1 MPSSLSALRL
11 ATFAPELTF
20 MGALPASTCR
30 SRAVAAA
37 FVELL
42 SISRLAPA
50 TLPTSLLAG
59 ENGTVVAAGGRR
71 VYDERAKLPEGTTMK
86 PSGKLLAVIL
96 ALVLG
101 TLTLTGCGRL
111 GQNKGLLLAN
121 IGWDENV
128 AVSNLT
134 KVLLED
140 ELGYESVEIR
150 TQDDLDVTYRDVASG
165 ELDAF
170 QDVWLPNQKA
180 NLEKVAEEVAHLDPW
195 FLGETK
201 QGMAVPAYMD
211 VRNIDELNGTDAQFI
226 FGIEPS
232 SVMMQYV
239 GKEVIPDYGLEQELV
254 AAPTAGMLDEV
265 ERLYGFKEEFIFLAW
280 SPHWMNQR
288 YKIRYLED
296 PKDAMGPTNDPA
308 ECSTI
313 VRRDLRERDPV
324 AYAFIDALELTE
336 EQIND
341 LETVINKEED
351 PLAGARRW
359 ASENREVVRPWIEA
373 ARKAS

>member
-1 MPSSLSALRL
+1 M
-11 ATFAPELTF
+11 AT
-20 MGALPASTCR
+20 
-30 SRAVAAA
+30 
-37 FVELL
+37 
-42 SISRLAPA
+42 
-50 TLPTSLLAG
+50 
-59 ENGTVVAAGGRR
+59 
-71 VYDERAKLPEGTTMK
+71 K
-86 PSGKLLAVIL
+86 PSGKLLAAIL

-101 TLTLTGCGRL
+101 TLALTGCGGL
-111 GQNKGLLLAN
+111 GQNKVLLLAN

-140 ELGYESVEIR
+140 ELNYERVDINTSE
-150 TQDDLDVTYRDVASG
+150 DLDATYRAVASG
-165 ELDAF
+165 DLDAF
-170 QDVWLPNQKA
+170 QDVWLPNQEA
-180 NLEKVAEEVAHLDPW
+180 LLEQVAEDVEHLDPW

-211 VRNIDELNGTDAQFI
+211 VRSIDQLNGTDAQFI

-232 SVMMQYV
+232 SVMMQEV
-239 GKEVIPDYGLEQELV
+239 GQEVVPAYSLKQKLV

-265 ERLYGFKEEFIFLAW
+265 ERLYATRENFVFLAW

-288 YKIRYLED
+288 YDIRYLED

-313 VRRDLRERDPV
+313 VSGGLRDKDPV
-324 AYAFIDALELTE
+324 AYAFMDALALTE
-336 EQIND
+336 EQING
-341 LETVINKEED
+341 LEYAINNEDD

-373 ARKAS
+373 ARNAR

>member
-1 MPSSLSALRL
+1 
-11 ATFAPELTF
+11 
-20 MGALPASTCR
+20 
-30 SRAVAAA
+30 
-37 FVELL
+37 
-42 SISRLAPA
+42 
-50 TLPTSLLAG
+50 
-59 ENGTVVAAGGRR
+59 
-71 VYDERAKLPEGTTMK
+71 MK
-86 PSGKLLAVIL
+86 PSGKLVVAIL

-101 TLTLTGCGRL
+101 ALTLTGCGGL

-140 ELGYESVEIR
+140 ELGYDSVEIR
-150 TQDDLDVTYRDVASG
+150 TQDNLNATYRDVARG
-165 ELDAF
+165 EVDAF
-170 QDVWLPNQKA
+170 QDVWLPNQEA
-180 NLEKVAEEVAHLDPW
+180 LLDQVAEDVEHLDAW

-211 VRNIDELNGTDAQFI
+211 VKSIPQLNGTDTELI
-226 FGIEPS
+226 LGIEPT
-232 SVMMQYV
+232 SVMLQEV
-239 GKEVIPDYGLEQELV
+239 GQEVIPAYGLKQKLV
-254 AAPTAGMLDEV
+254 EAPTAGMLAEV
-265 ERLYGFKEEFIFLAW
+265 ERLYSFREEFVFLAW

-288 YKIRYLED
+288 FDIRYLED

-313 VRRDLRERDPV
+313 VRGGLREGDPV
-324 AYAFIDALELTE
+324 SYAFMEALELTE
-336 EQIND
+336 AQIND
-341 LETVINKEED
+341 LEYTINQEDD

-373 ARKAS
+373 ARNAR

>member
-1 MPSSLSALRL
+1 
-11 ATFAPELTF
+11 
-20 MGALPASTCR
+20 
-30 SRAVAAA
+30 VAA
-37 FVELL
+37 
-42 SISRLAPA
+42 
-50 TLPTSLLAG
+50 
-59 ENGTVVAAGGRR
+59 
-71 VYDERAKLPEGTTMK
+71 
-86 PSGKLLAVIL
+86 IL

-101 TLTLTGCGRL
+101 ALALTGCGGV

-150 TQDDLDVTYRDVASG
+150 TQDNLNETYRDVASG

-170 QDVWLPNQKA
+170 QDVWLPNQEAK
-180 NLEKVAEEVAHLDPW
+180 LDQVAEDVEHLDPW

-211 VRNIDELNGTDAQFI
+211 VKSIPQLNGTDAKFI
-226 FGIEPS
+226 LGIEPT
-232 SVMMQYV
+232 SVMMQEV
-239 GKEVIPDYGLEQELV
+239 GQEVIPAYGLDQELV
-254 AAPTAGMLDEV
+254 TAPTAGMLAEV
-265 ERLYGFKEEFIFLAW
+265 ERLYSFREEFVFLAW

-288 YKIRYLED
+288 FDIRYLED

-313 VRRDLRERDPV
+313 VRGDLREEDPV
-324 AYAFIDALELTE
+324 AYAFMDALELTE
-336 EQIND
+336 AQING
-341 LETVINKEED
+341 LETVINDEDD

-359 ASENREVVRPWIEA
+359 ASENRAVIRPWLEA
-373 ARKAS
+373 ASNSR

>member
-1 MPSSLSALRL
+1 
-11 ATFAPELTF
+11 
-20 MGALPASTCR
+20 
-30 SRAVAAA
+30 VA
-37 FVELL
+37 
-42 SISRLAPA
+42 I
-50 TLPTSLLAG
+50 
-59 ENGTVVAAGGRR
+59 
-71 VYDERAKLPEGTTMK
+71 
-86 PSGKLLAVIL
+86 IL
-96 ALVLG
+96 VLVLG
-101 TLTLTGCGRL
+101 SLTLTGCGGI
-111 GQNKGLLLAN
+111 GQNNNRLLLAN

-150 TQDDLDVTYRDVASG
+150 TRDDLDATYRDVASG
-165 ELDAF
+165 EVDAF

-180 NLEKVAEEVAHLDPW
+180 LLDQVAEDVEHLEPW
-195 FLGETK
+195 FLGKTK

-211 VRNIDELNGTDAQFI
+211 VRSIDQLNDTDAQFI

-232 SVMMQYV
+232 SVMMHWV
-239 GKEVIPDYGLEQELV
+239 GGEVVPAYGLKQKLV

-265 ERLYGFKEEFIFLAW
+265 ERLYTFRDEFVFLAW

-288 YKIRYLED
+288 FDIRYLKD

-313 VRRDLRERDPV
+313 VRGGLREEDPV
-324 AYAFIDALELTE
+324 AYAFIDALELTD

-341 LETVINKEED
+341 LESVINDEDD
-351 PLAGARRW
+351 PLEGARRW

-373 ARKAS
+373 ARNVR

>member
-1 MPSSLSALRL
+1 M
-11 ATFAPELTF
+11 
-20 MGALPASTCR
+20 
-30 SRAVAAA
+30 VA
-37 FVELL
+37 
-42 SISRLAPA
+42 
-50 TLPTSLLAG
+50 
-59 ENGTVVAAGGRR
+59 
-71 VYDERAKLPEGTTMK
+71 
-86 PSGKLLAVIL
+86 IL

-101 TLTLTGCGRL
+101 ALALTGCSGL

-134 KVLLED
+134 IVLLED
-140 ELGYESVEIR
+140 ELGYENVEIR
-150 TQDDLDVTYRDVASG
+150 TLDDLDATYRDVASG
-165 ELDAF
+165 EVDAF
-170 QDVWLPNQKA
+170 QDVWLPNQET
-180 NLEKVAEEVAHLDPW
+180 LLDQVAEEVEHLDPW

-211 VRNIDELNGTDAQFI
+211 VRSIDELNGTDAQFI

-232 SVMMQYV
+232 SVMMQEV
-239 GKEVIPDYGLEQELV
+239 GEEVIPSYGLEQELV
-254 AAPTAGMLDEV
+254 TAPTAGMLAEV
-265 ERLYGFKEEFIFLAW
+265 DRLYAFREEFIFLAW

-288 YKIRYLED
+288 YDIRYLED

-313 VRRDLRERDPV
+313 VRGNLREEDPV
-324 AYAFIDALELTE
+324 AYAFMDALALTE
-336 EQIND
+336 EQING
-341 LETVINKEED
+341 LEYVINDEDD

-373 ARKAS
+373 ATNSR

>member
-1 MPSSLSALRL
+1 VRR
-11 ATFAPELTF
+11 
-20 MGALPASTCR
+20 R
-30 SRAVAAA
+30 SDDYANV
-37 FVELL
+37 
-42 SISRLAPA
+42 
-50 TLPTSLLAG
+50 
-59 ENGTVVAAGGRR
+59 
-71 VYDERAKLPEGTTMK
+71 PEGTATK
-86 PSGKLLAVIL
+86 TSGKLLAAIV

-101 TLTLTGCGRL
+101 VLTLTGCGGL
-111 GQNKGLLLAN
+111 GQNNGLLLAN

-140 ELGYESVEIR
+140 ELGYQSVEIR
-150 TQDDLDVTYRDVASG
+150 TQDNLDATYRDVASG
-165 ELDAF
+165 EVDAF
-170 QDVWLPNQKA
+170 QDVWLPNQQV
-180 NLEKVAEEVAHLDPW
+180 LLDDVTEDVEHLDPW

-211 VRNIDELNGTDAQFI
+211 VKSIPQLNGTDVEFI
-226 FGIEPS
+226 FGIEPT
-232 SVMMQYV
+232 SVMLQEV
-239 GKEVIPDYGLEQELV
+239 GKEVIPAYDLKQKLV

-265 ERLYGFKEEFIFLAW
+265 GRLYATRENFVFLAW

-308 ECSTI
+308 KCSTI
-313 VRRDLRERDPV
+313 VRGGLREQDPV
-324 AYAFIDALELTE
+324 AYAFMDALELTE

-341 LETVINKEED
+341 LESVINDEED
-351 PLAGARRW
+351 PLVGARRW

-373 ARKAS
+373 ASNAG

>member
-1 MPSSLSALRL
+1 M
-11 ATFAPELTF
+11 
-20 MGALPASTCR
+20 
-30 SRAVAAA
+30 
-37 FVELL
+37 
-42 SISRLAPA
+42 
-50 TLPTSLLAG
+50 
-59 ENGTVVAAGGRR
+59 
-71 VYDERAKLPEGTTMK
+71 MK
-86 PSGKLLAVIL
+86 TSGKLVAAIL

-101 TLTLTGCGRL
+101 ALTLTGCGGL

-140 ELGYESVEIR
+140 ELGYQSVEIR
-150 TQDDLDVTYRDVASG
+150 TQDNLNATYRDVASG

-170 QDVWLPNQKA
+170 QDVWLPNQQA
-180 NLEKVAEEVAHLDPW
+180 LLDEVAEEVDHLDPW
-195 FLGETK
+195 FLGKTK

-211 VRNIDELNGTDAQFI
+211 VKSIPQLNSTDAEFI
-226 FGIEPS
+226 LGIEPS
-232 SVMMQYV
+232 SVMLQEV
-239 GKEVIPDYGLEQELV
+239 GQEVIPSYGLEQKLV
-254 AAPTAGMLDEV
+254 TAPTAGMLAEV
-265 ERLYGFKEEFIFLAW
+265 ERLYAFKEKFVFLAW

-288 YKIRYLED
+288 FDIRYLKD

-313 VRRDLRERDPV
+313 VRGDLREDDPV
-324 AYAFIDALELTE
+324 AYAFMDALELTE
-336 EQIND
+336 KQING
-341 LETVINKEED
+341 LESMINDEDD

-373 ARKAS
+373 ARNTR

>member
-1 MPSSLSALRL
+1 
-11 ATFAPELTF
+11 
-20 MGALPASTCR
+20 
-30 SRAVAAA
+30 
-37 FVELL
+37 
-42 SISRLAPA
+42 
-50 TLPTSLLAG
+50 
-59 ENGTVVAAGGRR
+59 
-71 VYDERAKLPEGTTMK
+71 MK
-86 PSGKLLAVIL
+86 PSGKLAAAVL

-101 TLTLTGCGRL
+101 CLTLTGCGGP
-111 GQNKGLLLAN
+111 GQNNVLLLAN

-140 ELGYESVEIR
+140 ELGYQSVEIR
-150 TQDDLDVTYRDVASG
+150 TAEDLDSTYRAVASG

-170 QDVWLPNQKA
+170 QDVWLPNQEA
-180 NLEKVAEEVAHLDPW
+180 LLEQVAEDVEHLDPW

-211 VRNIDELNGTDAQFI
+211 VRSIDQLNGTDAQFI

-232 SVMMQYV
+232 SVMMQEV
-239 GKEVIPDYGLEQELV
+239 GKEVIPAYNLEQKLV
-254 AAPTAGMLDEV
+254 EAPTAGMLDEV
-265 ERLYGFKEEFIFLAW
+265 ERLYAFREIFVFLAW

-288 YKIRYLED
+288 FDIRYLED
-296 PKDAMGPTNDPA
+296 PKDAMGVTNDPA
-308 ECSTI
+308 KCSTI
-313 VRRDLRERDPV
+313 VRGGLREAHPV

-341 LETVINKEED
+341 LESVINQEDD
-351 PLAGARRW
+351 PLVGARRW

-373 ARKAS
+373 ARNAR